1 MSKYIITASIICIS
15 DFLINYG
22 LNGLLEI
29 GKITPGQHTIFSLL
43 ELVFFITC
51 IGMTLY
57 AWRLENER
65 A

>member
-1 MSKYIITASIICIS
+1 MSKYIVSATILCIC

-22 LNGLLEI
+22 LRGLLEI
-29 GKITPGQHTIFSLL
+29 GKITPGMFTIFSLL
-43 ELVFFITC
+43 ELLFFITC
-51 IGMTLY
+51 IGSTLY